1 MVSEHLWANELF
13 RIHKRTKQRGEQ
25 DTPDPITG
33 PNTETGI
40 KLVSWSLVISIA
52 SQYKLGLGGQR
63 AKPRLDVM
71 DPLTAMHSI

>member
-1 MVSEHLWANELF
+1 MGSEHLLANGQT
-13 RIHKRTKQRGEQ
+13 RTYSMTKQRREL

-52 SQYKLGLGGQR
+52 SQYKLGLGGR
-63 AKPRLDVM
+63 RENWTRYVM
-71 DPLTAMHSI
+71 DPLTAMHSV

>member
-1 MVSEHLWANELF
+1 MGSEHLLANGQT
-13 RIHKRTKQRGEQ
+13 RTYSMTKQRGGL

-52 SQYKLGLGGQR
+52 SQYKLGLGGR
-63 AKPRLDVM
+63 RENWTRYVM
-71 DPLTAMHSI
+71 DPLTAMHSV